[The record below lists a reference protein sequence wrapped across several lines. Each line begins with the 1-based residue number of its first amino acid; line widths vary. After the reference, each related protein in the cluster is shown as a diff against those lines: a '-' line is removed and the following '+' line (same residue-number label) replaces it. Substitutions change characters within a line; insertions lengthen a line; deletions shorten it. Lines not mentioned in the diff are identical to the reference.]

1 MWRFAGRA
9 RIGIQL
15 GRRIGKVHFDPFD
28 QRPKTSNRFAF
39 TGAFHIRDHFGRQ
52 LQVPSVIKFA
62 GFQHGASGGA
72 GISATLKCNGRKG
85 WLCGITIVII
95 CLHLNHIIGSKI
107 GYNKGPGANRV
118 EILIG
123 AFGGFGAHTIFK
135 LGFLNDRGGIAHKR
149 PVRVG
154 FWRVKIYRDR
164 KVIYNIYAGNPR
176 KIG

>member
-1 MWRFAGRA
+1 M
-9 RIGIQL
+9 I
-15 GRRIGKVHFDPFD
+15 
-28 QRPKTSNRFAF
+28 
-39 TGAFHIRDHFGRQ
+39 IR
-52 LQVPSVIKFA
+52 
-62 GFQHGASGGA
+62 
-72 GISATLKCNGRKG
+72 
-85 WLCGITIVII
+85 
-95 CLHLNHIIGSKI
+95 LHLNHIIGSKI
-107 GYNKGPGANRV
+107 GYNKGPGANGI

-123 AFGGFGAHTIFK
+123 AFGGFGAHTTFK